1 MIPVMVKLS
10 GIPGNQKVNTITR
23 AQRESLCS
31 LLKAFPFT
39 VIAAG
44 SWDEAVVTAGGV
56 SVKEID
62 PKTMASKLIPG
73 LYFAGEIM
81 DVDAYTGGFNLQIA
95 WSTGYCAG
103 QAASE
108 GERSM
113 THFNIAIDGPSGAG
127 KSTIARALAQQLQS
141 IYIDTGAMYRAIG
154 LYAAERG
161 LEITDKAGVIALL
174 PEIQL
179 ELRFEEGA
187 QHILING
194 RDVSGHIRTES
205 ASMWASAVSAIP
217 EVRTFLLEFQ
227 RSFAKSN
234 NVLMDGRDI
243 GTVVLPDAELKIFL
257 TASAEAR
264 AMRRYLEQKAKG
276 EDVTFEQVLE
286 AMRQRDL
293 QDSTRAAAP
302 LKAAH
307 DAIIVDTTE
316 MDLEQSIVFIRNI
329 VREKLC
335 V

>member
-1 MIPVMVKLS
+1 
-10 GIPGNQKVNTITR
+10 
-23 AQRESLCS
+23 
-31 LLKAFPFT
+31 
-39 VIAAG
+39 
-44 SWDEAVVTAGGV
+44 
-56 SVKEID
+56 
-62 PKTMASKLIPG
+62 
-73 LYFAGEIM
+73 
-81 DVDAYTGGFNLQIA
+81 
-95 WSTGYCAG
+95 
-103 QAASE
+103 
-108 GERSM
+108 M

-187 QHILING
+187 QHILVNG

-227 RSFAKSN
+227 RSFARTN

-316 MDLEQSIVFIRNI
+316 MDLEQSIAFIRNI